1 MKRKTLALLCITAL
15 LLTGCSN
22 TASTIASDSSDSMV
36 SAGGTSAAA
45 ETAPAPSAPAEA
57 VTSEPSP
64 DNASPVTNEPT
75 SEPPQDQ
82 YTLEVTGPTLE
93 SPANES
99 DDTPSEPGNAYYD
112 QEFKGTIH
120 SIGAPMSYED
130 VMAMLKVGEAEHG
143 EYIDSFFLVET
154 VKALSTEECREL
166 AGWSADYS
174 DRTIYKVNVLKD
186 LVSGEDVSRTE
197 YIFVSMGNIQQ
208 QETGDP
214 IYAPGEKFTVVLTK
228 PQDGC
233 DFLRTPGSFMFRYD
247 AVEAPDGSIELY
259 ARNNPIDAGGLN
271 SAEEISDQAITSTT
285 LNPANHTQKISLT
298 KLAEFIRTD
307 WQERGVP
314 AALNDGE

>member
-1 MKRKTLALLCITAL
+1 MKRKTLAFLCMAAL

-22 TASTIASDSSDSMV
+22 NTASTAASDSSDSVV

-45 ETAPAPSAPAEA
+45 ETDPA
-57 VTSEPSP
+57 PSP
-64 DNASPVTNEPT
+64 DNASPVTNEPS

-82 YTLEVTGPTLE
+82 YTLEVMEPTLE
-93 SPANES
+93 SPADES
-99 DDTPSEPGNAYYD
+99 SDTPSEPGDAYYD
-112 QEFKGTIH
+112 QEFRGTIH

-166 AGWSADYS
+166 SGWSADYS

-186 LVSGEDVSRTE
+186 LVSGEDVSKTE

-208 QETGDP
+208 QEAGDP

-259 ARNNPIDAGGLN
+259 ARNNPIDAGGLD

-314 AALNDGE
+314 AGE

>member
-1 MKRKTLALLCITAL
+1 MKRKTLALLCMAAL

-22 TASTIASDSSDSMV
+22 NTASTAASDSSDSMV
-36 SAGGTSAAA
+36 SAGSTSAAA
-45 ETAPAPSAPAEA
+45 ETDPAPSQ
-57 VTSEPSP
+57 

-93 SPANES
+93 SPAKES
-99 DDTPSEPGNAYYD
+99 DDTPAEPGNAYYD
-112 QEFKGTIH
+112 QEFRGTIH

-130 VMAMLKVGEAEHG
+130 VMAMLKVGEAEHE

-154 VKALSTEECREL
+154 VKALSDEECREL

-174 DRTIYKVNVLKD
+174 DRTIYKVNLLKD

-208 QETGDP
+208 QEAGDP

-259 ARNNPIDAGGLN
+259 ARNNPIDAEGLY

-285 LNPANHTQKISLT
+285 LNPANHTQKIALT